1 MTLKGDIIMSRKKIP
16 ESDYEKIVDMYLR
29 GYSSVKIGQ
38 LYNTSHKPVLSVLD
52 KMGIPRNWNSLRKY
66 NINEHYFD
74 NIDTPNKAY
83 ILGLLYA
90 DGYNNTSTNVIRLGL
105 QEQDKKIL
113 EDIAKEVGYDAPLI
127 FYEHSKE
134 HEGWKDVYTL
144 AIRSAHMSNVLN
156 NLGMHK
162 AKSLILE
169 FPKWLDKNL
178 YSHFIRGY
186 FDGDGSVYC
195 YEKKMNW
202 NISIVSTK
210 NFCEFVKNIV
220 ENELGIHVHVKLNG
234 RRNDITSDI
243 RIGGNR
249 QVLRF
254 LDWIYK
260 DSDLRMERKYIK
272 YQQLLDY
279 ENINN
284 SLVS

>member
-1 MTLKGDIIMSRKKIP
+1 MSRKKIP
-16 ESDYEKIVDMYLR
+16 ESDYSKIVDMYLN

-38 LYNTSHKPVLSVLD
+38 LYDMSHKPVLSVLD
-52 KMGIPRNWNSLRKY
+52 KMGVPRNWNSLRKY

-90 DGYNNTSTNVIRLGL
+90 DGYNNTSINAIRLSL
-105 QEQDKKIL
+105 QEDDKQIL
-113 EDIAKEVGYDAPLI
+113 EDISKELDYNAPLI

-144 AIRSAHMSNVLN
+144 AIRSAHMSKVLN
-156 NLGMHK
+156 NLGVCR

-169 FPKWLDKNL
+169 FPQWLNKNL

-195 YEKKMNW
+195 HKKTMNW

-210 NFCEFVKNIV
+210 NFCNFVKNII
-220 ENELGIHVHVKLNG
+220 ENELGIHVHVKLDG
-234 RRNDITSDI
+234 RHNDITSDI
-243 RIGGNR
+243 RIGGNN
-249 QVLRF
+249 QVTKF
-254 LDWIYK
+254 LDWIYN
-260 DSDLRMERKYIK
+260 DADLKMERKYIK
-272 YQQLLDY
+272 YQQLLEY
-279 ENINN
+279 RNINN
-284 SLVS
+284 ALVS

>member
-1 MTLKGDIIMSRKKIP
+1 
-16 ESDYEKIVDMYLR
+16 
-29 GYSSVKIGQ
+29 
-38 LYNTSHKPVLSVLD
+38 
-52 KMGIPRNWNSLRKY
+52 
-66 NINEHYFD
+66 
-74 NIDTPNKAY
+74 
-83 ILGLLYA
+83 
-90 DGYNNTSTNVIRLGL
+90 
-105 QEQDKKIL
+105 
-113 EDIAKEVGYDAPLI
+113 
-127 FYEHSKE
+127 
-134 HEGWKDVYTL
+134 
-144 AIRSAHMSNVLN
+144 MSNVLN

-220 ENELGIHVHVKLNG
+220 ENELGIHVHVKLDG